1 MNGQS
6 NRALWVSVL
15 ACLGMACDATSLEP
29 HIDLAAAQS
38 RWEAS
43 GVTSYDFDL
52 RVSCFC
58 GPTAVGPVTISIR
71 DGQFTGAV
79 SIDNGAPV
87 DSLYFQGFL
96 TIDRVFA
103 TLHGVLDAG
112 PAAFTASYDADL
124 GFPTHVS
131 YDGDTQIADDELA
144 LQVLAVRPLGVPI
157 R

>member
-1 MNGQS
+1 
-6 NRALWVSVL
+6 
-15 ACLGMACDATSLEP
+15 MACDGTSLAP
-29 HIDLAAAQS
+29 RIDLAAAQS

-43 GVTSYDFDL
+43 GVVSYDFDL

-79 SIDNGAPV
+79 SIDSGAAV

-103 TLHGVLDAG
+103 TLHRVLDAG

-124 GFPTHVS
+124 GFPAHVS
-131 YDGDTQIADDELA
+131 WDSDFQIADDELA
-144 LQVLAVRPLGVPI
+144 LQVLAVRPVGAPI

>member
-1 MNGQS
+1 MNGRLI
-6 NRALWVSVL
+6 RALWVTVL
-15 ACLGMACDATSLEP
+15 ACLGMACESSSLGP
-29 HIDLAAAQS
+29 QIDLAAAQS

-43 GVTSYDFDL
+43 GVVSYDFDL

-71 DGQFTGAV
+71 DGQFAGAV
-79 SIDNGAPV
+79 SIDGGTPV

-103 TLHGVLDAG
+103 TLHRILDAG

-144 LQVLAVRPLGVPI
+144 LQVMAVRPVGAPI